1 MANTLLKV
9 AIIQLALSVA
19 VSFAVDP
26 GMVSRVTPRGFDFLA
41 AAGRRKAEEMARG
54 HRIPDQSG
62 STGPVSYHVS
72 GMKITSFQI
81 PRLSI
86 RTENDGLWVSSHL
99 QLSINGHFHYSAPFY
114 SADGSFDAT
123 VGDMSTTFYI
133 RVGADTRGR
142 PHVSR
147 SYLGCCNADHVSVD
161 LHGQPGWISDK
172 AAAYL
177 QDYVNDEACPQIF
190 PEITNMINQQLRSL
204 TMLEEIYDGLELDY
218 SFVSNPRMQMSSFD
232 INHKGEVYAIDQ
244 HSEAPGPIA
253 SIPVDSDQTSM
264 FYVWITDYLVNS
276 AGYVLHSYGYLERNV
291 TENDIPTGTKFSL
304 NTSGFP
310 LSVVFPQVRKMFP
323 DMMTQFHVNS
333 TEQPVFRT
341 TTEKMTIIIC
351 GDVSAFV
358 MQEDDTLAYLFTLGA
373 RLTTSFNVAMKGQN
387 VTWRSKVDSFK
398 LELLETAIGD
408 LNIDMIKRLL
418 PTVMNTFINK
428 MGAVGRNL
436 PSFQGYYPTATNIT
450 LGEGFLKIGT
460 DIQQLHTPFE
470 DLLRAIFFNE

>member
-9 AIIQLALSVA
+9 AIIQVALSVA

-72 GMKITSFQI
+72 GMRITSFLMG
-81 PRLSI
+81 RLLFV
-86 RTENDGLWVSSHL
+86 TNNDGLWIYIKRL
-99 QLSINGHFHYSAPFY
+99 QLSIYGYFHYSVSLY

-123 VGDMSTTFYI
+123 VGDMSMSFFI

-142 PHVSR
+142 PHIISFPG
-147 SYLGCCNADHVSVD
+147 SCNFDAHDVSVD
-161 LHGQPGWISDK
+161 LHGQWGWISDK
-172 AAAYL
+172 AATYL
-177 QDYVNDEACPQIF
+177 QGYLNDEGCLQISNA
-190 PEITNMINQQLRSL
+190 IDNMNNQQLRSL

-232 INHKGEVYAIDQ
+232 IKHKGEVYAIDQ

-436 PSFQGYYPTATNIT
+436 PSFQGYHPTATNIT
-450 LGEGFLKIGT
+450 LGE
-460 DIQQLHTPFE
+460 
-470 DLLRAIFFNE
+470 